1 MILPLSIEGIFRP
14 IIKHLFK
21 EKQFT
26 DETNKVINTLTTA
39 TIGLWNKVKNTM
51 LPTPQKFHY
60 VFNMRELSRIFK
72 GILGVK
78 KETINSASTVGVANM
93 KPEVFLVG
101 LWRHECERV
110 FADKMITSKDK
121 DTIANYINE
130 MTMDHFSQL
139 ESEINDKFSADKT
152 FLFLDF
158 LREDVKNDEGAVEQ
172 LAEKVYEVINNLE
185 KLRAR

>member
-1 MILPLSIEGIFRP
+1 MILPLSIEGIYKP

-21 EKQFT
+21 EKFFNE
-26 DETNKVINTLTTA
+26 ETNKVINTLTTA
-39 TIGLWNKVKNTM
+39 TIGLWNKVKVTM

-72 GILGVK
+72 GILSVK
-78 KETINSASTVGVANM
+78 KEVIQQSSTVGLGYM

-110 FADKMITSKDK
+110 FADKMITPKDK

-130 MTMDHFSQL
+130 MTMDNFS
-139 ESEINDKFSADKT
+139 
-152 FLFLDF
+152 
-158 LREDVKNDEGAVEQ
+158 
-172 LAEKVYEVINNLE
+172 
-185 KLRAR
+185 